1 LNDEVFILWLQEWA
15 KQTGSYREGIDK
27 PDYVKWKTRL
37 RCALNKAQDI
47 EYLEHESQTQEDLP
61 EPYRVYEF
69 KPRTSKYNLRLFYN
83 WSNNSLAL
91 YKRVD

>member
-1 LNDEVFILWLQEWA
+1 MWLQEWA

-47 EYLEHESQTQEDLP
+47 EHLANESQIQEDHP
-61 EPYRVYEF
+61 EPFRVYEL
-69 KPRTSKYNLRLFYN
+69 KPKTSKCSHRYHLLTTY
-83 WSNNSLAL
+83 LL
-91 YKRVD
+91 T

>member
-1 LNDEVFILWLQEWA
+1 LQEWA

-47 EYLEHESQTQEDLP
+47 EYLEQESHTQEDEP
-61 EPYRVYEF
+61 EPYRVYEL
-69 KPRTSKYNLRLFYN
+69 KPRTSKFSQRLF
-83 WSNNSLAL
+83 
-91 YKRVD
+91 